1 MHAKVGGTTRTDA
14 LDGAP
19 TPIAATAVGKR
30 TLVESLGDDGAPP
43 APSASGVVRAYGLS
57 ADAGAAANP
66 AAAAI
71 AGKGAGQSLSAPV
84 ADTAAR
90 AYGHSVSD
98 VRVHDDSHA
107 HRAASSLGAEA
118 FTHGSDVFLGGGHQ
132 PHSPHGQFVMM
143 HELAHVVQGRGAEP
157 ATQTKL
163 EVGASN
169 DPAEHEADH
178 AAARAMQGQTT
189 TIAPR
194 AGRLRRF
201 EAGTVKYN
209 PKAPPGTDKF
219 TVEEGGHAFLTTNAL
234 ATMGLTH
241 DQAAQGY
248 QGNWMRDLSQV
259 FVPGLTDKI
268 KASKVTAILEI
279 ISIKEFGKG
288 FNEKEF
294 GTYDPVEHIDNPT
307 DLRASDVFQQ
317 YDKNPDGT
325 PKGVD
330 GNRPI
335 PLAAVVN
342 VGRGALNDPKN
353 FDDPSKT
360 LTPAGGEHQAYG
372 DVDAR
377 YKATAARNPGAINKT
392 DALPFQMN
400 ASAIPN
406 YINTSKEWS
415 KSTLRQSAKLGRDNP
430 EGPRDF
436 GSGIHTMQDY
446 YAHSNFC
453 EVSINLLVKEG
464 KLAMPDEHGKVT
476 QVDRN
481 LRVDSK
487 VKKNDANGQ
496 PLSTVNMK
504 VKDLPG
510 FHGTPEQGDREV
522 ISTGSFNLTDTA
534 VSLLYVVKD
543 KVLEL
548 NPFAEKGGGPSP
560 LANAALDYLDMEKPD
575 GFNKTGKRIAALL
588 HPLGSAIKAA
598 GEGAGGVVSGTGH
611 LAGGTVKGA
620 GAVGGG
626 FFGVL
631 NQGNA
636 LLGGSEHYWD
646 KEKTAVEGSAN
657 ATGNAI
663 SADADA
669 KAAKIREITSWL
681 DRKATELEG
690 REHILRD
697 VYGWASG
704 IDLLAPIKAMARAIP
719 VVGTTI
725 GDLIDTGQR
734 DLHAL
739 AEAMLSELWIAA
751 TKQII
756 AKLQGIIEWLKTQ
769 TNIKDKKKAGKP
781 GAKAGSDL
789 LPDGIRKFL
798 GGKKTAIEQML
809 GGVGDMYGEDGK
821 PKDGNAIAPAS
832 FTPPSHSEVAKDHHA
847 KDPAA
852 QAAAPVKE
860 AEGPDGADVDGGDWL
875 NSLAEKLAQTASNA
889 IGAKVSKAWDEKRD
903 TGDVSGPSLV
913 AIDAAVDHYFQHPAD
928 CRDTWEAP
936 TAALF
941 RHPAFAARL
950 RSEMAKGNH

>member
-1 MHAKVGGTTRTDA
+1 M
-14 LDGAP
+14 
-19 TPIAATAVGKR
+19 
-30 TLVESLGDDGAPP
+30 
-43 APSASGVVRAYGLS
+43 PS
-57 ADAGAAANP
+57 
-66 AAAAI
+66 
-71 AGKGAGQSLSAPV
+71 PV
-84 ADTAAR
+84 ADTASR
-90 AYGHSVSD
+90 AYGDNFSD
-98 VRVHDDSHA
+98 VRVHNDGHA
-107 HRAASSLGAEA
+107 HAAASSLGAEA

-132 PHSPHGQFVMM
+132 ASSPHGQFVMM
-143 HELAHVVQGRGAEP
+143 HELAHVKQGRGADP
-157 ATQTKL
+157 TTQAKL
-163 EVGASN
+163 EVGAPN

-178 AAARAMQGQTT
+178 AAERAMQGQSTA
-189 TIAPR
+189 IAPGGG
-194 AGRLRRF
+194 GRLRRF

-219 TVEEGGHAFLTTNAL
+219 TVEEGGHAFLTANAL
-234 ATMGLTH
+234 KTMGLTN

-259 FVPGLTDKI
+259 FVPGLTSKI
-268 KASKVTAILEI
+268 EAAHVLPILEI

-317 YDKNPDGT
+317 YDKNADGT

-330 GNRPI
+330 GNKPI

-342 VGRGALNDPKN
+342 VGQHALNDPSN
-353 FDDPSKT
+353 FDDPSKR
-360 LTPAGGEHQAYG
+360 LTPAGGESEAYG
-372 DVDAR
+372 DADAR
-377 YKATAARNPGAINKT
+377 YKATAAKNPGAINKT

-406 YINTSKEWS
+406 YINTSKDWS
-415 KSTLRQSAKLGRDNP
+415 KNTLRQAAKLGRDNP

-453 EVSINLLVKEG
+453 EVSINLLIKEG
-464 KLAMPDEHGKVT
+464 KLAMPDDHGKVAK
-476 QVDRN
+476 VDSS

-543 KVLEL
+543 KVLDL
-548 NPFAEKGGGPSP
+548 NPFADKSAGPSP
-560 LANAALDYLDMEKPD
+560 LTNAALDYLDMEKPD
-575 GFNKTGKRIAALL
+575 GFNRTGKRAAALL

-598 GEGAGGVVSGTGH
+598 GNGTGAVVSGTGH
-611 LAGGTVKGA
+611 VAGATVKGA

-626 FFGVL
+626 FFGMM
-631 NQGNA
+631 NQANS

-663 SADADA
+663 AGQSDEQ
-669 KAAKIREITSWL
+669 AAKIREVTSWL
-681 DRKATELEG
+681 DRKATELES

-697 VYGWASG
+697 VYGWFSG
-704 IDLLAPIKAMARAIP
+704 VDLLAPLKAMARAIP
-719 VVGTTI
+719 VVGTTV
-725 GDLIDTGQR
+725 GDLIDTTQR

-751 TKQII
+751 TKTII

-769 TNIKDKKKAGKP
+769 TNIKDKKKAGKK
-781 GAKAGSDL
+781 GGKAGSDL
-789 LPDGIRKFL
+789 LPDGVRKLL
-798 GGKKTAIEQML
+798 GDKKADLEQML

-821 PKDGNAIAPAS
+821 PKNLPGTNTGNAIAPAS
-832 FTPPSHSEVAKDHHA
+832 YTPPSHSEVAKDHHA
-847 KDPAA
+847 KGIAAQNA
-852 QAAAPVKE
+852 QAAAEPKE

-875 NSLAEKLAQTASNA
+875 NSLAEKLAQAASNA
-889 IGAKVSKAWDEKRD
+889 IGAKVSHAWDEKRD
-903 TGDVSGPSLV
+903 TGDVSGPSLA
-913 AIDAAVDHYFQHPAD
+913 AIDAEVEHYFRHPAD

-941 RHPAFAARL
+941 RNPAFAARL
-950 RSEMAKGNH
+950 RREMTKGNH